1 VVFQYQI
8 MSKARKSM
16 TKLEAVEYLKEVQ
29 KKFKDEKGKFEE
41 FLKIMT
47 DYRVHRIG
55 VGTVVEKVMEILKN
69 HDDLML
75 GFNKFLPKGY
85 EILLP
90 PKDKIQLKDA
100 IKYVQKIKVEK
111 LFEGHHDLVRDFTL
125 FLPDA

>member
-1 VVFQYQI
+1 
-8 MSKARKSM
+8 MSKGGKNM
-16 TKLEAVEYLKEVQ
+16 TKLEAVKYIKEVQ
-29 KKFKDEKGKFEE
+29 KTFKDEKEKFEV

-47 DYRVHRIG
+47 DYRLHRID
-55 VGTVVEKVMEILKN
+55 VGTVVEKVKEILED
-69 HDDLML
+69 HDDLIS
-75 GFNKFLPKGY
+75 GFNQFLPKGY

-90 PKDKIQLKDA
+90 PKDTIQLKDA